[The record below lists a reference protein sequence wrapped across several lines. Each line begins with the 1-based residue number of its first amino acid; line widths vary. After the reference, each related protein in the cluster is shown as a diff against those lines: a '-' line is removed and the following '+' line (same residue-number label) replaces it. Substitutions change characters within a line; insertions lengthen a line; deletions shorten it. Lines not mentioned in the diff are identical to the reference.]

1 MHMHS
6 PHKHQ
11 TDWINWLGESHWRSG
26 SSAYPLACAD
36 ISFVGNWFGLIAPD
50 DHRDGPLGTGC
61 PGQKNRPQLGRK
73 KPGPKLKSA
82 RMGGTGT
89 ILT

>member
-1 MHMHS
+1 MHS

-11 TDWINWLGESHWRSG
+11 TDWINWLRESPGVLDLRLI
-26 SSAYPLACAD
+26 PLACSD

-50 DHRDGPLGTGC
+50 DHRDGSLGTGC
-61 PGQKNRPQLGRK
+61 PGQKNQPSLAGK

-82 RMGGTGT
+82 GMGGTGT
-89 ILT
+89 ILM